1 MTEAAEQP
9 RPRAMV
15 AHEVADALAAVGA
28 VVALESTI
36 LAHGLPRGDNR
47 RVADEIEVGGPVGGA
62 VPATIAVVDGAVR
75 IGLDA
80 GRAGPAV
87 RFRRLRQAVRPRP
100 GRRRGPRAWTAR
112 PRWRRTS
119 ALAHRAGIAVFA
131 TGRHS
136 RDRKEEMAVKEIG
149 LSSLLVGTNAGGV
162 SGRDSLL
169 AVLEGVSN
177 ANEALAAAKRS
188 VRIATVQFAELY
200 LGRALLAIEDLG
212 ILVKHSP
219 VREKLKAP
227 KLIETRRGARR
238 QIAFKEP
245 EGWWD
250 RLQVKGKPEPG
261 KTDDGSLRFI
271 SLTQRARAE
280 ARVVATQRK
289 LVDQFVR
296 NTIRNTRHD
305 RELTRTLFEL
315 LLPNELK
322 EQAPDRRSL
331 VIVLDDAS
339 ARYPWE
345 LLENAYDTDAEPIAV
360 SRGLL
365 RQLETN
371 VFREAPVRSLGNDVL
386 VVGDP
391 ILPEDGPLKRL
402 PGARDE
408 ASAVADQLERSRRFK
423 VNRRI
428 EASAREI
435 VQAFFAHPYRMVHL
449 AGHGVYEW
457 EEPVKPADG
466 TTAPSPAQRATQ
478 TVTGMVIGDGVYL
491 TPGEV
496 KQMRRVPELVFINCC
511 HLGYV
516 RRSRRARGGRS
527 PAGSNAEA
535 FAARRLPPVRRQRG
549 NRVHPDGGEGS
560 DRGRLGSGRR
570 RRQNLCRELL
580 RGDAPRGDIW
590 KSRASRAQ
598 RHVYQALVCEYLGR
612 LPVLWRSGF
621 SHRRARRGRRGTRH

>member
-1 MTEAAEQP
+1 MALKRRCDVAEAFSGAI
-9 RPRAMV
+9 V
-15 AHEVADALAAVGA
+15 VG
-28 VVALESTI
+28 L
-36 LAHGLPRGDNR
+36 
-47 RVADEIEVGGPVGGA
+47 GPVGELG
-62 VPATIAVVDGAVR
+62 VGKLVETITQGVLAYAVR
-75 IGLDA
+75 IA
-80 GRAGPAV
+80 ERAED
-87 RFRRLRQAVRPRP
+87 RQ
-100 GRRRGPRAWTAR
+100 
-112 PRWRRTS
+112 
-119 ALAHRAGIAVFA
+119 
-131 TGRHS
+131 RHS
-136 RDRKEEMAVKEIG
+136 RDRNEEMAVKEIG

-169 AVLEGVSN
+169 AVLEGVAN

-219 VREKLKAP
+219 VREKFKAP

-466 TTAPSPAQRATQ
+466 TTAPNSAQRATQ

-516 RRSRRARGGRS
+516 KIAKIARRTKPRRKQRGSFRRSPTTTCS
-527 PAGSNAEA
+527 PPTWQPS
-535 FAARRLPPVRRQRG
+535 
-549 NRVHPDGGEGS
+549 S
-560 DRGRLGSGRR
+560 SGW
-570 RRQNLCRELL
+570 
-580 RGDAPRGDIW
+580 G
-590 KSRASRAQ
+590 
-598 RHVYQALVCEYLGR
+598 
-612 LPVLWRSGF
+612 
-621 SHRRARRGRRGTRH
+621 